1 MSPRRLFLRGLWRS
15 LCRWQF
21 ATCCV
26 SAAAW
31 GCGSSEPSEPALA
44 AIEPICDGS
53 SDVRLAFG
61 TISGFANY
69 GSAFAGRYGDQYL
82 VIDGSCRYWV
92 GGESLLGLRTG
103 VLDARRGLELS
114 EQLHFGRYAQVQ
126 PEPEDVCADAGIAL
140 LRDATGTL
148 STTYCGI
155 ESQPR
160 VLREALQRAPELA
173 QRLGEEGD
181 AAWGSSTLLALRDAG
196 LPSNGPEQ
204 RVAGEWTSNL
214 DLDVG
219 AVTFLDLARGL
230 EPGAGLPIEDD
241 ETLGL
246 LAALRTA
253 ELRRDPNALD
263 LLVQDAGER
272 HFQLLVRDEPPAA
285 VRDALLGLL
294 PAR

>member
-1 MSPRRLFLRGLWRS
+1 MSSF
-15 LCRWQF
+15 CRWQF
-21 ATCCV
+21 AACCV

-61 TISGFANY
+61 TIGGFASY

-103 VLDARRGLELS
+103 VLDAQRGLELS

-126 PEPEDVCADAGIAL
+126 PEPEQVCPDAGIAL

-148 STTYCGI
+148 SASYCGL
-155 ESQPR
+155 EEQPH
-160 VLREALQRAPELA
+160 VLREALQRAPGLA
-173 QRLGEEGD
+173 ERLRDEGD
-181 AAWGSSTLLALRDAG
+181 AASGATTVLALRDAG
-196 LPSNGPEQ
+196 LPPNGPEQ
-204 RVAGEWTSNL
+204 RVVGAWTSDL
-214 DLDVG
+214 DLDAG
-219 AVTFLDLARGL
+219 AITFLDLARGL
-230 EPGAGLPIEDD
+230 EPGAGLLIEDD

-246 LAALRTA
+246 LAALRAA

-263 LLVQDAGER
+263 LRVQDAGAR
-272 HFQLLVRDEPPAA
+272 QFQLLVRDEPPAA